1 MGKKTL
7 PTGRRMVK
15 GKQWVSSYTG
25 QHIVKAYRKQFGV
38 DRMTAINDLHSIGVI
53 DDQEFE
59 RLRKTEEERIATL
72 RKQREEKALEAWQK
86 THEDQDSRFYFTLM
100 LLSLSAAI
108 AQGLPKQ
115 KLTCCA
121 KNTRWTIKASLIGMT
136 DIS

>member
-72 RKQREEKALEAWQK
+72 RKQREEKALKAWQK
-86 THEDQDSRFYFTLM
+86 THEDQDSRFYF
-100 LLSLSAAI
+100 I
-108 AQGLPKQ
+108 AGYTSGGAPFGVTWEEMGLEP
-115 KLTCCA
+115 
-121 KNTRWTIKASLIGMT
+121 WGEFEE
-136 DIS
+136 

>member
-7 PTGRRMVK
+7 PTDRRMVK

-59 RLRKTEEERIATL
+59 RLKKTEEERIATL

-86 THEDQDSRFYFTLM
+86 THEDQDSRFYF
-100 LLSLSAAI
+100 I
-108 AQGLPKQ
+108 AGYTSGGAPFGVTWEEMGLE
-115 KLTCCA
+115 L
-121 KNTRWTIKASLIGMT
+121 WGEFEE
-136 DIS
+136 